1 MQKFI
6 QFKKERDLGD
16 TLTDTFNFVREN
28 YKILFKALVKYA
40 GPAFLLQLFALGYYT
55 YSTTTGL
62 GSDIFTQ
69 LASSKSL
76 GFKFILSIMFMFIAS
91 IAYQAFMY
99 GTIQHAIKSYIK
111 NDGVI
116 NIDDVGNGMSEDW
129 RSFLGLGFAISMMIF
144 VGTIFCF
151 LPGIYLAVP
160 LALVYSIR
168 AFDKLSF
175 SDTISHAFKL
185 VKDNWWI
192 TFLTFVVMTVVVY
205 LINMIFQIPALIY
218 TLTKTLTAV
227 NEGSLSDPTFGF
239 DWIYLTLN
247 IVGSAISNVVYGI
260 LAVTVCIVYFNLNEK
275 QNHTGA
281 YESIDN
287 LGKDL

>member
-6 QFKKERDLGD
+6 PFKKERDLGD
-16 TLTDTFNFVREN
+16 ILTVTFNFVRDN
-28 YKILFKALVKYA
+28 YKALFKALVKYA

-55 YSTTTGL
+55 YTTTSL

-69 LASSKSL
+69 LSSSNSF
-76 GFKFILSIMFMFIAS
+76 GFSFVLSMLFMFIAS

-99 GTIQHAIKSYIK
+99 GTIQHVIKSYI
-111 NDGVI
+111 NNNGVI
-116 NIDDVGNGMSEDW
+116 NIDEVGQGMSEDW
-129 RSFLGLGFAISMMIF
+129 RSFLGLAFAISIMIF
-144 VGTIFCF
+144 FGTLFCL

-192 TFLTFVVMTVVVY
+192 TFLTLVVMVIVVY
-205 LINMIFQIPALIY
+205 IINMVFQIPTIIY
-218 TLTKTLTAV
+218 TLTKTLTSV
-227 NEGSLSDPTFGF
+227 SEGSYSDPSFTF

-247 IVGSAISNVVYGI
+247 IVGSAISNIVYGI
-260 LAVTVCIVYFNLNEK
+260 LAVTVGFIYFNLNEK

-287 LGKDL
+287 LGKDH